1 MIIRIILLRAFKIR
15 ILQLLLVI
23 YIYDIHYSIFKL
35 ILHFLSYSSGKYESC
50 YRCFRMKVRSYNIL
64 QLHTK
69 TLEKCFIKE
78 EMARESCPSDTQLND
93 KHLKELILFRK

>member
-1 MIIRIILLRAFKIR
+1 MRY
-15 ILQLLLVI
+15 LVF
-23 YIYDIHYSIFKL
+23 DIFKL
-35 ILHFLSYSSGKYESC
+35 ILDFVSYSSGKDESC

-78 EMARESCPSDTQLND
+78 EMARESCPSDTQQNG

>member
-1 MIIRIILLRAFKIR
+1 MIG
-15 ILQLLLVI
+15 QLSNHHFV
-23 YIYDIHYSIFKL
+23 IFKL
-35 ILHFLSYSSGKYESC
+35 ILDFVSYSSGKDEFC